1 MHGAA
6 VNVDTRPLVL
16 HVIHHLVTGGME
28 NGLVNLI
35 NNMPE
40 SRFRHAVAC
49 IEDFSD
55 FRNRLV
61 RTDTE
66 VCALHRSRIGTWR
79 LRRAL
84 YQLCRRLKPAIVH
97 SRGMSGLDALLPA
110 RLSGVRR
117 CIHGEHGWD
126 VNDLFGANL
135 KPIVL
140 RRLHSPLI
148 DRYITVSQD
157 FKRYLIDKVHVRPER
172 IATICNGVDTAKFCP
187 AACKPLAIAPRGFM
201 GPESVVVG
209 TVGRL
214 QPVKDQATLI
224 RAFAQL
230 AHSDAAIKAKI
241 RLVIV
246 GDGPL
251 RDALTRL
258 VDDLDIRCIT
268 WFAGNGQ
275 DVSQVLRLFDVFVLP
290 SLAEGI
296 SNTILEAMAT
306 GLPIV
311 ATQVGGNP
319 ELVQDGVNGRLIPS
333 ADGQMLVKF
342 LAEYLNHPTLR
353 RDHGAASRRLAV
365 AKFSLKSM
373 LETYQAEYETV
384 LRDA

>member
-1 MHGAA
+1 MS
-6 VNVDTRPLVL
+6 VDTRPLVL

-35 NNMPE
+35 NHLPA
-40 SRFRHAVAC
+40 SRLRHAVAC

-55 FRNRLV
+55 FRDRLV
-61 RTDTE
+61 RADTE

-84 YQLCRRLKPAIVH
+84 FQLCRRMRPALVH

-117 CIHGEHGWD
+117 CLHSEHGWD
-126 VNDLFGANL
+126 VNDLFGTRL

-140 RRLHSPLI
+140 RRMHSPLI

-157 FKRYLIDKVHVRPER
+157 FKRYLVDKVHVRPDR
-172 IATICNGVDTAKFCP
+172 ITTICNGVDTAKFCP
-187 AACKPLAIAPRGFM
+187 AEHKPQDLAPRGFI

-224 RAFAQL
+224 RSFAQL
-230 AHSDAAIKAKI
+230 AHSDATIKSKL

-251 RDALTRL
+251 RNALTRL
-258 VDDLDIRCIT
+258 VDDLDIGCIT
-268 WFAGNGQ
+268 WFAGSSQ

-311 ATQVGGNP
+311 ATRVGGNP
-319 ELVQDGVNGRLIPS
+319 ELVQDGVNGRLMPS
-333 ADGQMLVKF
+333 ADAQMLVQA

-353 RDHGAASRRLAV
+353 REHGAASRRLAV
-365 AKFSLKSM
+365 AQFSLKAM

>member
-1 MHGAA
+1 MSA
-6 VNVDTRPLVL
+6 DKRPLVL
-16 HVIHHLVTGGME
+16 HVIHHLMTGGME

-35 NNMPE
+35 NNMPQ
-40 SRFRHAVAC
+40 SRLRHAVAC

-61 RTDTE
+61 RADTE
-66 VCALHRSRIGTWR
+66 VCALYRSRIGIWR
-79 LRRAL
+79 LRRSL
-84 YQLCRRLKPAIVH
+84 FQLCRRLRPALVH

-117 CIHGEHGWD
+117 CIHSEHGWD
-126 VNDLFGANL
+126 VNDLFGTRL

-140 RRLHSPLI
+140 RRVHSPLI

-157 FKRYLIDKVHVRPER
+157 FKRYLVDKVHVRPDR
-172 IATICNGVDTAKFCP
+172 ITTICNGVDTAKFCQ
-187 AACKPLAIAPRGFM
+187 AEHKPQDLAPRGFI

-224 RAFAQL
+224 RAFAHL
-230 AHSDAAIKAKI
+230 AHSSAAIKAKV

-258 VDDLDIRCIT
+258 VDDLDIGCIT
-268 WFAGNGQ
+268 WFAGDRR
-275 DVSQVLRLFDVFVLP
+275 DVAQVLRLFDVFVLP

-296 SNTILEAMAT
+296 SNTVLEAMAT
-306 GLPIV
+306 GLPII
-311 ATQVGGNP
+311 ATQVGGNA
-319 ELVQDGVNGRLIPS
+319 ELVREGLNGRLIPS
-333 ADGQMLVKF
+333 ADEPRLVQV
-342 LAEYLNHPTLR
+342 LTDYLNQPPLR
-353 RDHGAASRRLAV
+353 HDHGTASRRLV
-365 AKFSLKSM
+365 IEKFSLKSM
-373 LETYQAEYETV
+373 LEAYQTEYETV

>member
-1 MHGAA
+1 MHGAL
-6 VNVDTRPLVL
+6 VNADTRPLVL

-55 FRNRLV
+55 FRHRLL
-61 RTDTE
+61 RADTE

-110 RLSGVRR
+110 RLSGVRH

-187 AACKPLAIAPRGFM
+187 ATCKPQAVAPRGFM

-258 VDDLDIRCIT
+258 VDDLDIGCIT
-268 WFAGNGQ
+268 WFAGNSQ
-275 DVSQVLRLFDVFVLP
+275 DVSEVLRLLDVFVLP

-306 GLPIV
+306 GLPII

-333 ADGQMLVKF
+333 ADGQMLVQA
-342 LAEYLNHPTLR
+342 LAKYLDHPTLR

>member
-1 MHGAA
+1 MST
-6 VNVDTRPLVL
+6 DTRPLVL

-35 NNMPE
+35 NNMPQ
-40 SRFRHAVAC
+40 SRLRHAVAC

-61 RTDTE
+61 RADTE
-66 VCALHRSRIGTWR
+66 VCALHRSRIGIWR

-84 YQLCRRLKPAIVH
+84 FQLCQRLRPAIVH

-110 RLSGVRR
+110 RLGGVQR

-126 VNDLFGANL
+126 VNDLFGTNL

-157 FKRYLIDKVHVRPER
+157 FKRYLIDKVHVRPDR
-172 IATICNGVDTAKFCP
+172 ITTICNGVDTAKFFP
-187 AACKPLAIAPRGFM
+187 AEHPLQDKPQDLAPHGFI

-209 TVGRL
+209 SVGRL

-224 RAFAQL
+224 RAFAHL
-230 AHSDAAIKAKI
+230 AHSSAAIKAKV

-258 VDDLDIRCIT
+258 VDDLDIGRIT
-268 WFAGNGQ
+268 WFAGDRQ

-296 SNTILEAMAT
+296 SNTILEAMAS
-306 GLPIV
+306 GLPII
-311 ATQVGGNP
+311 ATQVGGNA
-319 ELVQDGVNGRLIPS
+319 ELVQDGLNGRLIPS
-333 ADGQMLVKF
+333 ADGPKLVQV
-342 LAEYLNHPTLR
+342 LADYLNQPALR
-353 RDHGAASRRLAV
+353 RAHGTASRRLV
-365 AKFSLKSM
+365 IEKFSLNSM
-373 LETYQAEYETV
+373 LEAYQTEYETV

>member
-1 MHGAA
+1 MSA
-6 VNVDTRPLVL
+6 DTRPLVL

-35 NNMPE
+35 NNLPE
-40 SRFRHAVAC
+40 SRLRHAVAC

-55 FRNRLV
+55 FRDRLV
-61 RTDTE
+61 RADTE

-84 YQLCRRLKPAIVH
+84 FQVCRRLRPAVVH

-117 CIHGEHGWD
+117 CIHSEHGWD
-126 VNDLFGANL
+126 VNDLFGTKL

-140 RRLHSPLI
+140 RRLHAPLI
-148 DRYITVSQD
+148 DRYITVSQG
-157 FKRYLIDKVHVRPER
+157 FKRYLIDKVHVRPDR
-172 IATICNGVDTAKFCP
+172 IMTICNGVDTAKFCP
-187 AACKPLAIAPRGFM
+187 VEHKPQDVAPRGFI

-209 TVGRL
+209 SVGRL

-224 RAFAQL
+224 RAVAQL
-230 AHSDAAIKAKI
+230 AHSNAAIKAKL

-258 VDDLDIRCIT
+258 VDGLDIGGIT
-268 WFAGNGQ
+268 WFAGDRQ
-275 DVSQVLRLFDVFVLP
+275 DVSRVLRLFDVFVLP

-306 GLPIV
+306 GLPII
-311 ATQVGGNP
+311 ASQVGGNT
-319 ELVQDGVNGRLIPS
+319 ELVQDGLNGRLIPS
-333 ADGQMLVKF
+333 GDGPRLVQVLAD
-342 LAEYLNHPTLR
+342 YLNQPALR
-353 RDHGAASRRLAV
+353 HDHGTASRRLV
-365 AKFSLKSM
+365 IEKFSLKSM
-373 LETYQAEYETV
+373 LEAYQAEYETV

>member
-1 MHGAA
+1 MSA
-6 VNVDTRPLVL
+6 DTRPLVL

-35 NNMPE
+35 NNLPE
-40 SRFRHAVAC
+40 SRLRHAVAC

-61 RTDTE
+61 RADTE
-66 VCALHRSRIGTWR
+66 VCAMHRSRIGTWR
-79 LRRAL
+79 LRRSL
-84 YQLCRRLKPAIVH
+84 YQLCRRLRPAIVH

-117 CIHGEHGWD
+117 CIHSEHGWD
-126 VNDLFGANL
+126 VNDLSGTKL

-157 FKRYLIDKVHVRPER
+157 LNRYLIDKVHVRPDR
-172 IATICNGVDTAKFCP
+172 ITTICNGVDTAKFCP
-187 AACKPLAIAPRGFM
+187 AEPKPQATAPRGFI
-201 GPESVVVG
+201 GPESIVVG

-224 RAFAQL
+224 RACAQL
-230 AHSDAAIKAKI
+230 AHSDAAIKAKL

-251 RDALTRL
+251 RNALTRL
-258 VDDLDIRCIT
+258 VDDLDIGGIT
-268 WFAGNGQ
+268 WFAGDRQ
-275 DVSQVLRLFDVFVLP
+275 DVSQVLRWFDVFVLP

-296 SNTILEAMAT
+296 SNTILEAMAS

-319 ELVQDGVNGRLIPS
+319 ELVRDGVNGRLIPS
-333 ADGQMLVKF
+333 ADAQTLVQV

-353 RDHGAASRRLAV
+353 REHGAASRRIAV

-373 LETYQAEYETV
+373 LETYQAEYEAV

>member
-1 MHGAA
+1 MS
-6 VNVDTRPLVL
+6 VDTRPLVL

-35 NNMPE
+35 NHLPA
-40 SRFRHAVAC
+40 SRLRHAVAC

-55 FRNRLV
+55 FRDRLV
-61 RTDTE
+61 RADTE
-66 VCALHRSRIGTWR
+66 ICALHRSRIGTWR

-84 YQLCRRLKPAIVH
+84 FQLCRRMRPALVH

-110 RLSGVRR
+110 RLSGVRH
-117 CIHGEHGWD
+117 CIHSEHGWD
-126 VNDLFGANL
+126 VNDLFGTRL

-157 FKRYLIDKVHVRPER
+157 FKRYLIDKVHVRPDR
-172 IATICNGVDTAKFCP
+172 ITTICNGVDTSKFCP
-187 AACKPLAIAPRGFM
+187 AEPKPQDLAPRGFI

-224 RAFAQL
+224 RACAQL
-230 AHSDAAIKAKI
+230 AHSDATIKSKL

-251 RDALTRL
+251 RNALTRL
-258 VDDLDIRCIT
+258 VDDLDIGCIT
-268 WFAGNGQ
+268 WFAGSSQ

-311 ATQVGGNP
+311 ATRVGGNP
-319 ELVQDGVNGRLIPS
+319 ELVQDGVNGRLMPS
-333 ADGQMLVKF
+333 ADAQLLVQA

-353 RDHGAASRRLAV
+353 REHGAASRRLAV
-365 AKFSLKSM
+365 AQFSLKAM

>member
-1 MHGAA
+1 MSA
-6 VNVDTRPLVL
+6 DTRPLVL

-35 NNMPE
+35 NNLPE
-40 SRFRHAVAC
+40 SRLRHAVAC

-55 FRNRLV
+55 FRDRLV
-61 RTDTE
+61 RADTE

-84 YQLCRRLKPAIVH
+84 FQLCRRLRPAIVH

-110 RLSGVRR
+110 RLSGVQR
-117 CIHGEHGWD
+117 CIHSEHGWD
-126 VNDLFGANL
+126 VNDLFGIKL
-135 KPIVL
+135 KPIML

-148 DRYITVSQD
+148 DRYITVSQG
-157 FKRYLIDKVHVRPER
+157 FKRYLIDKVHVRPDR
-172 IATICNGVDTAKFCP
+172 IMTICNGVDTVKFCP
-187 AACKPLAIAPRGFM
+187 VERKPQDVAPRGFI
-201 GPESVVVG
+201 GAESVVVG
-209 TVGRL
+209 SVGRL
-214 QPVKDQATLI
+214 QPVKDQTTLI
-224 RAFAQL
+224 RAFAQM
-230 AHSDAAIKAKI
+230 AHSDAAIKAKL

-258 VDDLDIRCIT
+258 VDDLDIGCIT
-268 WFAGNGQ
+268 WFAGDRQ

-306 GLPIV
+306 GLPII
-311 ATQVGGNP
+311 ASQVGGNT
-319 ELVQDGVNGRLIPS
+319 ELVQDGLNGRLIPS
-333 ADGQMLVKF
+333 ADGPRLVQA
-342 LAEYLNHPTLR
+342 LADYLNQPALR
-353 RDHGAASRRLAV
+353 RDHGAASRRLV
-365 AKFSLKSM
+365 IEKFSLESM
-373 LETYQAEYETV
+373 LEAYQAEYEAV